1 MRDYLSTHIGLK
13 ASRTLYYAIGELA
26 GSLGMPLNQY
36 VTLNFALTD
45 IPADKAV
52 DAFRALR
59 NLFIKWARRP
69 RMGAGPAFT
78 PTFAYAFEN
87 ARDKKPVMSLGA
99 DHNLHVHWLVHVPP
113 QRQTEFG
120 MVLYEW
126 LDSLCTRPSA
136 KGAIDLAPTVLQTKS
151 LRGYLL
157 KGSAPEWCEHFGA
170 SPSEQGLV
178 LGRRTGT
185 SRNLGPAARVEHD
198 RRRGI
203 RRRAA

>member
-1 MRDYLSTHIGLK
+1 MRDHLSTHIGLK
-13 ASRTLYYAIGELA
+13 ATRKLYYAIGEFAEAIGL
-26 GSLGMPLNQY
+26 PLNQY

-45 IPADKAV
+45 IPADRAV

-59 NLFIKWARRP
+59 NMFIKWARRP
-69 RMGAGPAFT
+69 RNGAGPAFI

-87 ARDKKPVMSLGA
+87 ARDKKPIMSLGP
-99 DHNLHVHWLVHVPP
+99 DHNVHVHWLVHVPP

-120 MVLYEW
+120 MMLYEW
-126 LDSLCTRPSA
+126 LDSVCTHPSA
-136 KGAIDLAPTVLQTKS
+136 KGAIDVAPTILQTKS

-157 KGSAPEWCEHFGA
+157 KGADPAWCDHFGA
-170 SPSEQGLV
+170 VHSKQGLV

-185 SRNLGPAARVEHD
+185 SRNLGPAARVAHD
-198 RRRGI
+198 RKRGI